1 MDGDTAR
8 GQLCPWPTRHSHLQ
22 LQSTAIVI
30 LRVISRNCS
39 KFPISEEFNANLEQS
54 VVVMLVCLGQVDKE
68 TASLKGPGLRGEKRR
83 SLVRNQGGA
92 RGKGTGRLAC

>member
-1 MDGDTAR
+1 METLREGSCAP
-8 GQLCPWPTRHSHLQ
+8 GPHASHLQ

-92 RGKGTGRLAC
+92 HGKGTGRLAC